1 MKRTAVFDLD
11 GTLETPYLEK
21 KDVDAVRKTVSES
34 YGAEAFERMFA
45 NILGDM
51 PHFFLNGA
59 LELLQWVDAHGFEI
73 VFFSNAVRPRNEEL
87 CPILM
92 ERAFAGRKAPA
103 YRLFSRP
110 DCLDNRH
117 GDPAGFGRD
126 EVDGLWHGNFKK
138 KLSGVVVDESEIDE
152 TLMIEDD
159 SSYACRGEE
168 RNFIYGL
175 YGGSANEFL
184 QYEAGVQSYGG
195 RDKVIPFHLPFWFC
209 GMLSRTLNI
218 AESEG
223 VPLAV
228 AASRAMYGDEWKK
241 LPAYGSYK
249 PPKNGERDDKTWKIR
264 DLLHPPQRDFAIFKE
279 GLLELRKFNPSL
291 RFWGGIDESASEW
304 SKETIG

>member
-21 KDVDAVRKTVSES
+21 KDVAAVRKSVSER
-34 YGAEAFERMFA
+34 YGAKTFKRMFA
-45 NILGDM
+45 NVLGDM

-59 LELLQWVDAHGFEI
+59 LELLQWVESHGFEI

-92 ERAFAGRKAPA
+92 KRAFAGRQTPA

-138 KLSGVVVDESEIDE
+138 KLSGVVVDESEIGE

-168 RNFIYGL
+168 RNFIHGL

-184 QYEAGVQSYGG
+184 QFEAGDKSNGG
-195 RDKVIPFHLPFWFC
+195 RDKVVQFHLPFWFC
-209 GMLSRTLNI
+209 GMLSRTLKI
-218 AESEG
+218 AETEH
-223 VPLAV
+223 VPLCD
-228 AASRAMYGDEWKK
+228 AASRAMYGDVWKN

-249 PPKNGERDDKTWKIR
+249 PPKDGEWDDKTWKIR
-264 DLLHPPQRDFAIFKE
+264 EKLNPPQRDFAIFKE
-279 GLLELRKFNPSL
+279 GLLELREFNPAL
-291 RFWGGIDESASEW
+291 RFWGGIDETASDW
-304 SKETIG
+304 PKSSC